1 VTQNKHWH
9 FICTIVD
16 LDDKTILRDGTRD
29 YLASHS
35 ECV

>member
-1 VTQNKHWH
+1 VTQNKYWH

-16 LDDKTILRDGTRD
+16 LDDKAIVRDITRD

-35 ECV
+35 ESV